1 MPFED
6 AKEPLSEIGNI
17 PQDIALSSNPDNPA
31 LPILPPGGLPL
42 RHQNA

>member
-6 AKEPLSEIGNI
+6 AKELLSEVGNI
-17 PQDIALSSNPDNPA
+17 PQGIALSGNPDNPA
-31 LPILPPGGLPL
+31 LPILLPGGLPL